1 MTRFVTVLF
10 LISANLLLMAAGLVA
25 HSDNAEAYVAD
36 GAKGYS
42 SNLPSGSVN
51 HRKFQLNN
59 EDYR

>member
-36 GAKGYS
+36 GAKEYS

-51 HRKFQLNN
+51 H
-59 EDYR
+59 

>member
-1 MTRFVTVLF
+1 MIRFVTVLF

-36 GAKGYS
+36 GAKGYA

-51 HRKFQLNN
+51 H
-59 EDYR
+59 

>member
-51 HRKFQLNN
+51 H
-59 EDYR
+59 